1 MNAIAFSALAT
12 QCSSSRLIIPRKE
25 GEIYLTAI
33 RYEFIKTCKQTGAR
47 LGRVHTPHGSFDT
60 PAFMP
65 VGTLATVKTMSPE
78 DLKEMGAGIILSN
91 TYHLWLRPGN
101 EIIKEAGGLHKFMNW
116 DRAILTDSGGFQV
129 FSLSEFRKIEEEG
142 VHFRN
147 HMSGEKLFLSPE
159 KAMEIQNDL
168 GSDIMMAFDECP
180 PFPATYEYMQKSVER
195 TSRWAERCLN
205 AHQRPNDQGLFG
217 IVQGGE
223 FEELRK
229 QSAKDLVSLDFPGY
243 AVGGLSV
250 GEPKDVMNRVLE
262 FTTPLLPT
270 DKPRYLMGVGSPDS
284 LIDGAIRGIDMFD
297 CVLPTRIAR
306 NGTLMT
312 STGRLVVKNAKFA
325 KDFGPLDP
333 DCDCY
338 TCRNYSR
345 AYIRHLIKCDET
357 FGIRLTSY
365 HNLYF
370 LLRLMEKVRQAI
382 REDRLGDF
390 REEFFERYG
399 FNKPN
404 AKNF

>member
-1 MNAIAFSALAT
+1 M
-12 QCSSSRLIIPRKE
+12 
-25 GEIYLTAI
+25 TAI
-33 RYEFIKTCKQTGAR
+33 RFELIKTDKQTGAR

-65 VGTLATVKTMSPE
+65 VGTLATVKTMAPE

-91 TYHLWLRPGN
+91 TYHLWLRPGHDIV
-101 EIIKEAGGLHKFMNW
+101 EEAGGLHKFMNW

-142 VHFRN
+142 VYFRN
-147 HMSGEKLFLSPE
+147 HLNGDKLFLSPE
-159 KAMEIQNDL
+159 KATEIQNSL
-168 GSDIMMAFDECP
+168 GSDIMMVFDECP
-180 PFPATYEYMQKSVER
+180 PFPATFEYMKKSVER
-195 TSRWAERCLN
+195 TSRWAERCLK
-205 AHQRPNDQGLFG
+205 AHKRPNDQGLFG

-223 FEELRK
+223 YEELRRL
-229 QSAKDLVSLDFPGY
+229 SARDLVSLDFPGY
-243 AVGGLSV
+243 AIGGLSV

-262 FTTPLLPT
+262 FTTPLLPAN
-270 DKPRYLMGVGSPDS
+270 KPRYLMGVGSPDS

-312 STGRLVVKNAKFA
+312 SEGRLVVKNAKYA
-325 KDFGPLDP
+325 RDFNPLDP
-333 DCDCY
+333 NCDCY
-338 TCRNYSR
+338 TCRNYTR
-345 AYIRHLIKCDET
+345 AYIRHLIKSEET
-357 FGIRLTSY
+357 FGIRLTTY

-370 LLRLMEKVRQAI
+370 LLKLMEQVRQAI

-390 REEFFERYG
+390 REEFFEKYG